1 MEVHL
6 SNACKLIGQEVLTGD
21 WPILADI
28 NMVGGFFIA
37 GKLKVD
43 FCRSPGINVKL
54 LNGKEQAIRYC

>member
-28 NMVGGFFIA
+28 NKIGVF
-37 GKLKVD
+37 
-43 FCRSPGINVKL
+43 L
-54 LNGKEQAIRYC
+54 LEGN